1 MILDTFITA
10 LRMRKLFKNGMTQY
24 YRKLGSTKQKEHSKA
39 KMFTTINAKKDA
51 RISRVFL
58 VYEIVILEC
67 IEILIHYFLNL
78 YAKI

>member
-1 MILDTFITA
+1 MILNTFTTA
-10 LRMRKLFKNGMTQY
+10 LRMRKLFKNRMMQN

-39 KMFTTINAKKDA
+39 KMFTTINAKG
-51 RISRVFL
+51 RVFL

-67 IEILIHYFLNL
+67 IEVLIIYFLNL